1 MGIFKKRQYGIVNL
15 TKEEALDIPV
25 VPDGTWVKCDSCG
38 KILYKKVLEEN
49 YKICNHCGGY
59 FRLGAF
65 ERIDQ
70 ISDRGSFKEFNSS
83 ISSRNPMGFEGYDK
97 KLKSNREK
105 SGLTEAVITG
115 ECKINGIEV
124 IVAVMDSNFLMGS
137 MGIAVGEKITL
148 AIEKST
154 REKLPIII
162 FTTSGGAR
170 MQEGI
175 FSLMQMAKVSSAI
188 AKHNDKGFLYIT
200 VLTDPTTGGVTASFA
215 SLGDIILAE
224 PKALVGFAG
233 RRVIEGTIKEKLPDD
248 FQSAE
253 FLLENGFV
261 DKIVKREEMKRTL
274 YKLLKLHGYKESRY
288 E

>member
-15 TKEEALDIPV
+15 TKEEAVDIPV

-38 KILYKKVLEEN
+38 RILYKKVLEEN

-65 ERIDQ
+65 ERVDQ
-70 ISDRGSFKEFNSS
+70 VCDKGSFEEFNSG
-83 ISSRNPMGFEGYDK
+83 ISSRNPMDFEGYDK

-115 ECKINGIEV
+115 KCKINGIKS

-148 AIEKST
+148 AIEKAT

-188 AKHNDKGFLYIT
+188 GKHNDEGLLYIT
-200 VLTDPTTGGVTASFA
+200 VLTDPTTDGVTASFA

-261 DKIVKREEMKRTL
+261 DKIVKREDMKITL